1 VQFSRKPLSCADAI
15 AVSRGARA
23 GIRELVELKSPDRG
37 RLGSELVQSFN
48 SEGEAMSKR
57 LIFAI
62 LATAFV
68 FASVAEATALDRN
81 SAARAKPRSSA
92 ATSPKKP
99 DSAEDRLQKIM
110 NICRCSDIPK
120 GTY

>member
-1 VQFSRKPLSCADAI
+1 
-15 AVSRGARA
+15 
-23 GIRELVELKSPDRG
+23 
-37 RLGSELVQSFN
+37 
-48 SEGEAMSKR
+48 MSKK
-57 LIFAI
+57 LIFAV

-68 FASVAEATALDRN
+68 LASVAEATALDRN

-110 NICRCSDIPK
+110 NICQCSDIPK

>member
-1 VQFSRKPLSCADAI
+1 
-15 AVSRGARA
+15 
-23 GIRELVELKSPDRG
+23 
-37 RLGSELVQSFN
+37 
-48 SEGEAMSKR
+48 MSKK

-68 FASVAEATALDRN
+68 LASVAEATALDRN
-81 SAARAKPRSSA
+81 SAARAKLRSSAA

-99 DSAEDRLQKIM
+99 DSPEDRLQKIM

>member
-1 VQFSRKPLSCADAI
+1 
-15 AVSRGARA
+15 
-23 GIRELVELKSPDRG
+23 
-37 RLGSELVQSFN
+37 
-48 SEGEAMSKR
+48 MSKK

-62 LATAFV
+62 LATAFAL
-68 FASVAEATALDRN
+68 ASVAEATALDRN
-81 SAARAKPRSSA
+81 SAPRAKSRSSA
-92 ATSPKKP
+92 AATSAKKP

>member
-1 VQFSRKPLSCADAI
+1 MA
-15 AVSRGARA
+15 
-23 GIRELVELKSPDRG
+23 
-37 RLGSELVQSFN
+37 
-48 SEGEAMSKR
+48 KR
-57 LIFAI
+57 PIFAV

-68 FASVAEATALDRN
+68 LASVAEATALDRN
-81 SAARAKPRSSA
+81 SAAGAKSRTSAA

-120 GTY
+120 GQY

>member
-1 VQFSRKPLSCADAI
+1 
-15 AVSRGARA
+15 
-23 GIRELVELKSPDRG
+23 
-37 RLGSELVQSFN
+37 
-48 SEGEAMSKR
+48 MSKK

-68 FASVAEATALDRN
+68 LASVAEATALDRN
-81 SAARAKPRSSA
+81 SAARAKSRSSA
-92 ATSPKKP
+92 VVTTPKKP
-99 DSAEDRLQKIM
+99 DSAEERLQKIM